1 MGNQR
6 GDPFGSSLGPHSG
19 GYEDAS
25 RPGQEMSMP
34 RAQTHSISRPD
45 IAPMSH
51 ADLSPLARTI
61 ESEIIPRL
69 MLLHRERPARE
80 RPAQSTPAR
89 LLEIPDIH
97 SPALA
102 EHFLRILLDERVE
115 VAIDF
120 VDRLLIADI
129 LFESVLED
137 LFTPVARK
145 LGALWEDD
153 SLSFVEV
160 TIAMTRLQQVLRSF
174 GPVMAPD
181 LDPAITPRRIF
192 ITSVPGE
199 VHTFGASI
207 AEAFFI
213 RDGWDVVTEVG
224 LSRNDLLE
232 RVRSEWFDVV
242 GLTVS
247 VDGAMSQV
255 AMLVR
260 RIREASLNPEVRIVL
275 GGAPFLVEPAKA
287 LALGGDIEA
296 CAGPDVVAAVNRM
309 MTPKKLD

>member
-6 GDPFGSSLGPHSG
+6 GDPFGANLAPGSG
-19 GYEDAS
+19 GYDEAS
-25 RPGQEMSMP
+25 RSGPEMSMP
-34 RAQTHSISRPD
+34 RAQTLPIGRPD
-45 IAPMSH
+45 IVPMAR

-61 ESEIIPRL
+61 EAEIIPRL
-69 MLLHRERPARE
+69 MLLHREKPTRE
-80 RPAQSTPAR
+80 RPGQATPAK

-102 EHFLRILLDERVE
+102 ERFLRILLDERVE
-115 VAIDF
+115 AAIDF

-145 LGALWEDD
+145 LGVLWEDD
-153 SLSFVEV
+153 RLSFVEV
-160 TIAMTRLQQVLRSF
+160 TMAMTRLQQVLRSF

-181 LDPAITPRRIF
+181 PDPAVTPRRIF
-192 ITSVPGE
+192 ITAVPGE
-199 VHTFGASI
+199 LHTFGASI
-207 AEAFFI
+207 AEAFFV

-232 RVRSEWFDVV
+232 RVRNEWFDVV
-242 GLTVS
+242 GLTAS

-260 RIREASLNPEVRIVL
+260 RIREAALNPELRIVL

-309 MTPKKLD
+309 MLPKKLD